1 MAIPV
6 SRHAM
11 PYVATTINLVMAI
24 VLGAI
29 ALLSVQLGSPTA
41 LAYGAALG
49 FAANAIRM
57 WRKFNLAASV
67 MALAFLSVVVLF
79 GIGVVAMRQLA

>member
-1 MAIPV
+1 
-6 SRHAM
+6 M

-24 VLGAI
+24 VLGMI
-29 ALLSVQLGSPTA
+29 ALVSVQLGSPTA
-41 LAYGAALG
+41 LAYCAALG

-67 MALAFLSVVVLF
+67 MALSFLSVIVLF
-79 GIGVVAMRQLA
+79 GIGVVALRQLA